1 MMKFSIVTISFNQAE
16 FLERTIRSVIEQE
29 RDGFEVEYII
39 ADPGSTDGS
48 RDIIERYRD
57 RIDTVILEKD
67 KGPGDGL
74 NKGFAHATGDIY
86 YYLNSDDTLEPGA
99 LIEVARFMR
108 ANPDVD
114 VAIGHAWLIDR
125 HDNRL
130 RRLWSEP
137 FRRVTVAYGASTQI
151 QPATFFRAEAFA
163 RSGGFNIENRIS
175 WDGELLADLY
185 VSGARFASMDAFL
198 GTYRIYDG
206 TFTSGKITMKQ
217 HQEYRRRRFA
227 SMMGRPW
234 RWYDPAV
241 ALVLRVYKHARDP
254 RALAERILRGKV
266 FQRKTEN

>member
-1 MMKFSIVTISFNQAE
+1 MKFSIVTISFNQAE

-137 FRRVTVAYGASTQI
+137 FRRLTAAYGHAIQI
-151 QPATFFRAEAFA
+151 QPATFFRAAAFA
-163 RSGGFNIENRIS
+163 KSGGFNIDNRVT
-175 WDGELLADLY
+175 WDGELLVDLY
-185 VSGARFASMDAFL
+185 MSGARFAMMDAFL
-198 GTYRIYDG
+198 GTYRIYEG
-206 TFTSGKITMKQ
+206 TFTSGKATRDQFAIWG
-217 HQEYRRRRFA
+217 RRRFQK
-227 SMMGRPW
+227 MMGREW
-234 RWYDPAV
+234 RPSDRVV
-241 ALVLRVYKHARDP
+241 AEGLRLYKHLRDP
-254 RALAERILRGKV
+254 RALMERVFKGRV
-266 FQRKTEN
+266 FQRKTSS